1 MPGPT
6 PAGIPRRHPVCA
18 AHRVRVAAPAARL
31 HPQRVRSA
39 QALPAVVARR
49 HVDHGAHRDPRRSPH
64 PLWSTTPAHRGR
76 RGRIL
81 GQRIPGRRA
90 PRLPGRQQSRR
101 RQTPPAG
108 RLRRFANRRCPHRG
122 RCAGPGSLPNTAPQ
136 GQTRCPTI
144 THVWVDNGYTGSTV
158 ANAPGQ
164 GWSPCRRRVR
174 PQTRPRLH
182 RPATSL
188 AGRTHQRLD
197 QPLPPPRPPPRSHLN
212 AHEGFPIPSQIDLL
226 LRRLDSQLFDTL

>member
-1 MPGPT
+1 VLTAIRGEVRTRSGRQRRPTAAVVDASSVNASPVAGPRGFQGANKADGVKHHLLVDS
-6 PAGIPRRHPVCA
+6 AGLLIA
-18 AHRVRVAAPAARL
+18 AVLTAADVQDRAAFLTLLRKAKRVA
-31 HPQRVRSA
+31 
-39 QALPAVVARR
+39 
-49 HVDHGAHRDPRRSPH
+49 
-64 PLWSTTPAHRGR
+64 
-76 RGRIL
+76 
-81 GQRIPGRRA
+81 
-90 PRLPGRQQSRR
+90 
-101 RQTPPAG
+101 
-108 RLRRFANRRCPHRG
+108 
-122 RCAGPGSLPNTAPQ
+122 
-136 GQTRCPTI
+136 PTI